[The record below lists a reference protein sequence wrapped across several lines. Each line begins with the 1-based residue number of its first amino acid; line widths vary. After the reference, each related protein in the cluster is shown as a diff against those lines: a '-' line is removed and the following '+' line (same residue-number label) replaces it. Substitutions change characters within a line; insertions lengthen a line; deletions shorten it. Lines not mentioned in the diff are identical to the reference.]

1 MKLDKDYAKDV
12 KETRKKEM
20 LTILD
25 LFLAQVKK
33 STEEVKILLKN
44 SDVQPDAAPMSQF
57 SLWSKAIQNR
67 NPFVQITLKLSESPN
82 DQRMPTPDIIY
93 LNGTVGGS
101 NYGLKLDKL
110 YEKEHQSQIKAEM
123 LAIVDLFIGKIKA
136 GIDTCA

>member
-1 MKLDKDYAKDV
+1 
-12 KETRKKEM
+12 
-20 LTILD
+20 
-25 LFLAQVKK
+25 
-33 STEEVKILLKN
+33 
-44 SDVQPDAAPMSQF
+44 
-57 SLWSKAIQNR
+57 
-67 NPFVQITLKLSESPN
+67 
-82 DQRMPTPDIIY
+82 MPTPDIIY